1 MPHDKIQSGAINIQ
15 DNEHYERENDKTP
28 LSQPSQFSEDKIALV
43 SIANNT
49 RSGAASIGSQKVSSR
64 NNVVGPAG
72 RTTT

>member
-1 MPHDKIQSGAINIQ
+1 MPHDKIHSGAINIQ
-15 DNEHYERENDKTP
+15 DYEHYERENDITP
-28 LSQPSQFSEDKIALV
+28 PSQFSEDKIALV

-72 RTTT
+72 RTAT